1 MGKTAICHIVEHYL
15 KHEISSQ
22 IVDIYI
28 EQVPRLLLPSHVC
41 SPLGVEEIDRNS
53 KQKDANINSE
63 QNHEGSEVI
72 EGPY

>member
-28 EQVPRLLLPSHVC
+28 EQVPRLLLSSDVC
-41 SPLGVEEIDRNS
+41 SPSRI
-53 KQKDANINSE
+53 K
-63 QNHEGSEVI
+63 EVDGNT
-72 EGPY
+72 E

>member
-1 MGKTAICHIVEHYL
+1 MGKTAICHIVQHYL

-41 SPLGVEEIDRNS
+41 SPLGVEEIDGNT
-53 KQKDANINSE
+53 E
-63 QNHEGSEVI
+63 
-72 EGPY
+72 